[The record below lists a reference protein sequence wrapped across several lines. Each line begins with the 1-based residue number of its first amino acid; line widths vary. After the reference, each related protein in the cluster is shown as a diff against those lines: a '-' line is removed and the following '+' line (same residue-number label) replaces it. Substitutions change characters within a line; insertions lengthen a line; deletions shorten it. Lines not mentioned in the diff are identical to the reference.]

1 MVRKARKKDT
11 DTAVSFKD
19 TDTNVSFKDTD
30 TTDVT
35 DVTDVSEPK
44 KEEII
49 VTDLHE
55 LAEQFEKRLDKTI
68 EILDKLL
75 KLKKHQMGIYE

>member
-1 MVRKARKKDT
+1 MTRKKDT
-11 DTAVSFKD
+11 T
-19 TDTNVSFKDTD
+19 
-30 TTDVT
+30 
-35 DVTDVSEPK
+35 EPK

-49 VTDLHE
+49 VTDDAKILHQ
-55 LAEQFEKRLDKTI
+55 LAEQSLILVTQFDVIEKRLDKTI